1 MSAESERLATL
12 KDICDRRALAAVG
25 PQLRACE
32 KLLSADAAVNVA
44 VLGKFKAG
52 KSSFLNSL
60 VGKEALP
67 VGVVPV
73 TAVITELF
81 WAPEE
86 CARVKFLNGDY
97 KEIPGA
103 AVKDYVSEELN
114 PKNRQ
119 GAALVEI
126 GLPSLAAYK
135 GARFVDTPGLD
146 SALHHNTETSLEWLP
161 NTGLALVAVS
171 ADAPLSEQDLDL
183 IGETRKHSPQIIV
196 ILTKADRLAPG
207 ELGQV
212 LDYVRSK
219 IKDRFTGDLP
229 VFPFSIKEE
238 CPALREDFSRK
249 ALLSFAGDIAAS
261 RARIIEHKIN
271 SVERQCRDYLMAAAS
286 AASKVAEERA
296 KLKELAYQQKARL
309 ETLKKDFKAI
319 YARVAGAARQEIEQ
333 AILAH
338 RPALEE
344 ELEGVV
350 KKRLSRPLNLWEM
363 ARTYDAQLDAFF
375 SEKTAVVFEAEKNRL
390 EKISKESAGAFA
402 SMADDFT
409 ARLSLEA
416 EKALGVRLPRGRFE
430 PELEKL
436 PLPDVKVSPA
446 FDSHMELLWFLIP
459 TRLFKKLFLRHFLGQ
474 LPFETEKNLTRLAMH
489 LAESTNAKTGRAM
502 NAALEHARAVQD
514 TVERALL
521 TSPEE
526 LKEIEAAIKTLRP
539 LL

>member
-1 MSAESERLATL
+1 M
-12 KDICDRRALAAVG
+12 
-25 PQLRACE
+25 
-32 KLLSADAAVNVA
+32 A

-60 VGKEALP
+60 AGKDALP

-86 CARVKFLNGDY
+86 KARVKFLNGEI
-97 KEIPGA
+97 KEIPVA

-126 GLPSLAAYK
+126 GLPSLTAYK

-146 SALHHNTETSLEWLP
+146 SSLRHNTETSLEWLP
-161 NTGLALVAVS
+161 NTGLALIAVS

-183 IGETRKHSPQIIV
+183 IEETRKHSPQIV
-196 ILTKADRLAPG
+196 LLVTKADRLTPD
-207 ELGQV
+207 ELAQV
-212 LDYVRSK
+212 LAFVRNK
-219 IKDRFTGDLP
+219 TRERFAAGIP
-229 VFPFSIKEE
+229 VFPFSVKEE
-238 CPALREDFSRK
+238 FPALRGEFFER
-249 ALLSFAGDIAAS
+249 ALLPFAGDIAAS
-261 RARIIEHKIN
+261 RARIIGHKLN
-271 SVERQCRDYLMAAAS
+271 SLERQCRDYLLAAAAAAS
-286 AASKVAEERA
+286 KAAEERA
-296 KLKELAYQQKARL
+296 KLGELVGRQKARF

-319 YARVAGAARQEIEQ
+319 YARSAGAARQEIEQ

-338 RPALEE
+338 RPALEK
-344 ELEGVV
+344 ELEAIIA
-350 KKRLSRPLNLWEM
+350 KRLSRPLNLWEM
-363 ARTYDAQLDAFF
+363 ARAYDAQLEAFF
-375 SEKTAVVFEAEKNRL
+375 SEKTAVIFEAEKPRL
-390 EKISKESAGAFA
+390 AKISKESVGAFG

-416 EKALGVRLPRGRFE
+416 EKALGVKLPRGRFE

-446 FDSHMELLWFLIP
+446 FDSHLELLWFLIP

-489 LAESTNAKTGRAM
+489 LAESLNSKTERAM
-502 NAALEHARAVQD
+502 NAALEHAGAIQD
-514 TVERALL
+514 TVEHALL
-521 TSPEE
+521 ADPGE
-526 LKEIEAAIKTLRP
+526 LKEIEASLRS
-539 LL
+539 LGGNI